1 VAPRPCGLGSGS
13 RTWARRKMITV
24 AVSHSPTPRIVQAP
38 PANGLQVAGAVIA
51 IAFALAAAVL
61 GYRIIR
67 GGRGL

>member
-1 VAPRPCGLGSGS
+1 MIAIAVTPRP
-13 RTWARRKMITV
+13 
-24 AVSHSPTPRIVQAP
+24 SPSQLQAP
-38 PANGLQVAGAVIA
+38 PANGLQVAGALLA

>member
-1 VAPRPCGLGSGS
+1 
-13 RTWARRKMITV
+13 MITV